1 MFSKKIRVP
10 IPNAFFFYACGAVP
24 VNNAEVSKDDHSK
37 RIKKLQEIREK
48 LIAGEEVAN
57 RQLRTWLG
65 EYFKDVAQEWACEQD
80 MRLKPQ
86 DKPDAIREYE
96 RRLKRAHFQYAKAC
110 KALSKG
116 SPSKTKQF
124 NQTDTAY
131 ERVLEYLQEQV
142 SIDPTLEQWLDR
154 TTDNGPET
162 VGTGID
168 FHSMPRV
175 RTSRSKENQSA
186 ASMIGYVR
194 TKRDIKI
201 EVVDRAIEALT
212 AEPTDSPD
220 AEQQAK
226 LQDMLRALRSR

>member
-1 MFSKKIRVP
+1 MNSP
-10 IPNAFFFYACGAVP
+10 APAHEG
-24 VNNAEVSKDDHSK
+24 HSK

-57 RQLRTWLG
+57 RQLKTWLG
-65 EYFKDVAQEWACEQD
+65 EYFNDVAQEWSYEQD
-80 MRLKPQ
+80 MRLKPE

-96 RRLKRAHFQYAKAC
+96 KRLKRAHFQYAKAW

-124 NQTDTAY
+124 NRTDTAY

-142 SIDPTLEQWLDR
+142 SIDPSLENWLDR
-154 TTDNGPET
+154 TSDNGLDAF
-162 VGTGID
+162 GTSID
-168 FHSMPRV
+168 FHGIPRV
-175 RTSRSKENQSA
+175 RTSRSKENQSV
-186 ASMIGYVR
+186 ASVTGQLR

-220 AEQQAK
+220 AEQIAK
-226 LQDMLRALRSR
+226 LKDMINGLKSG

>member
-1 MFSKKIRVP
+1 MNSP
-10 IPNAFFFYACGAVP
+10 APANEG
-24 VNNAEVSKDDHSK
+24 HSK

-57 RQLRTWLG
+57 RQLKTWLG
-65 EYFKDVAQEWACEQD
+65 EHFDDVARGWAEEQEL
-80 MRLKPQ
+80 RLKPE

-96 RRLKRAHFQYAKAC
+96 RRLKQAGFQYAKAW

-142 SIDPTLEQWLDR
+142 SIDPSIEQWLDR
-154 TTDNGPET
+154 TSDNGPDT

-168 FHSMPRV
+168 FHGIPRV
-175 RTSRSKENQSA
+175 RTSRSMQNQSA
-186 ASMIGYVR
+186 ASVTGQVR
-194 TKRDIKI
+194 SKRNIKI
-201 EVVDRAIEALT
+201 EVVDRAIEDLT
-212 AEPTDSPD
+212 AKPTDILD
-220 AEQQAK
+220 AEHSAK
-226 LQDMLRALRSR
+226 LKDMINGLKSR

>member
-1 MFSKKIRVP
+1 ML
-10 IPNAFFFYACGAVP
+10 NAYFFYACGAVP

-48 LIAGEEVAN
+48 LLAGEEVAN

-96 RRLKRAHFQYAKAC
+96 RRLKKADFQRAKAESASSRGKTYAGKFYN
-110 KALSKG
+110 KA
-116 SPSKTKQF
+116 
-124 NQTDTAY
+124 DVAY
-131 ERVLEYLQEQV
+131 ERALEHLQEQV
-142 SIDPTLEQWLDR
+142 SLDPALELWLDR
-154 TTDNGPET
+154 TPDNGPT
-162 VGTGID
+162 TSGTSID
-168 FHSMPRV
+168 FHGMPRV
-175 RTSRSKENQSA
+175 RTSRSMENQSQ
-186 ASMIGYVR
+186 ASVTGYVR

-226 LQDMLRALRSR
+226 LQDMLRALKSR